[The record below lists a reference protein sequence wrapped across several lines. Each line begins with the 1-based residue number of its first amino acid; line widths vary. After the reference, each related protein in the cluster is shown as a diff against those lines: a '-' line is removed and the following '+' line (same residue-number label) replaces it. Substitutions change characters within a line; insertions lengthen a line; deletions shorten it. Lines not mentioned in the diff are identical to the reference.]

1 MISRLQLLVVERAQL
16 LALDP
21 SVAGTTLSL
30 AAVVD
35 GNDLFAQL
43 EDIKKDFFPLIR
55 ELICL

>member
-21 SVAGTTLSL
+21 SVAGTVLSL

-43 EDIKKDFFPLIR
+43 EDLKKDFFSLDS
-55 ELICL
+55 